1 MRSAVERCDPVAE
14 ANAQDFSLADPRAN
28 EVLQKL
34 RAEFAVTTAFRYLGR
49 PVLINFP
56 LANTQTEVQ
65 HGLAEV
71 PDGYLVINA
80 DAAVKRVPGKQW
92 TKTLAYVQAD
102 MNNAAAVI
110 CFGVLREAVQNV
122 NAT

>member
-1 MRSAVERCDPVAE
+1 MAE
-14 ANAQDFSLADPRAN
+14 ASPDDFALSDPRAN
-28 EVLQKL
+28 QVLQKL
-34 RAEFAVTTAFRYLGR
+34 RAELAVTTAFRYLGR
-49 PVLINFP
+49 PVLINFS

-65 HGLAEV
+65 HGLAEI
-71 PDGYLVINA
+71 PDAYLVINA

-102 MNNAAAVI
+102 MANSAAVI